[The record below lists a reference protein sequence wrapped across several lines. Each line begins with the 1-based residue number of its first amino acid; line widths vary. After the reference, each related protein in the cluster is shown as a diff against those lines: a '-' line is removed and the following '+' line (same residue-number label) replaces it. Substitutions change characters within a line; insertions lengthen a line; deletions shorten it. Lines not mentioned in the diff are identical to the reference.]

1 MKLRLIHVL
10 ALVVPLVAV
19 VLPGAAMP
27 ADGNLRQGKRAIV
40 IDAAASYVEVT
51 PRALVGEL
59 RSGRSLAQVAAARG
73 KPVDGLKRAIVAAF
87 DARLSRAVAAD
98 RITAEQKASLLARVE
113 ARLDRLINRVWRA
126 RR

>member
-1 MKLRLIHVL
+1 LR
-10 ALVVPLVAV
+10 
-19 VLPGAAMP
+19 
-27 ADGNLRQGKRAIV
+27 
-40 IDAAASYVEVT
+40 AAASYVEVT